1 MNAHHTMKAIA
12 AAMIALSASTYAAE
26 DHKGHDHDKKQ
37 GVTHAHE
44 SKAMHGGVVAV
55 VKDMN
60 YELVAKPTSLELY
73 VTDHGKPVDVKDTT
87 ATVTLLSAAGKE
99 EVKLAPIS
107 GNKLGATGKFKT
119 SAGTKALAAIS
130 MPGQSPMNVRFT
142 LK

>member
-1 MNAHHTMKAIA
+1 MNAHATMKAIA
-12 AAMIALSASTYAAE
+12 VGIITLSASSYAAE

-37 GVTHAHE
+37 GAAHAHE

-73 VTDHGKPVDVKDTT
+73 ITDHGKPVDAKDAA

-99 EVKLAPIS
+99 EVKLAPV
-107 GNKLGATGKFKT
+107 GANKLGVTGNFKT
-119 SAGTKALAAIS
+119 GAGTKALAAIT
-130 MPGQSPMNVRFT
+130 MPGQSPVNVRFT